1 MHYVIG
7 SGPSGIACASALIA
21 AGRTVTLLDAGLS
34 LEPDREARRIRMATL
49 DPGEWSPA
57 DVLASRSVSASN
69 GSFGAKL
76 CHGSDFP
83 YRAVQAGT
91 VIDHGELGVRSSFAK
106 GGLSNVWGAAV
117 LPFRPEDTNDWPV
130 GAVELERA
138 HAAVLKMLP
147 LAGMHD
153 DLVRLFPLAT
163 NDLDPPKRCAQIENL
178 LADLKRHRNRL
189 AEHGIVFGAAR
200 VAVRFSGGS
209 LSESCNYCGQ
219 CIQGC
224 PRDLIYSSRHTLA
237 ELLSSGK
244 LTYIQHVVV
253 EEIVE
258 HERDVTIFASREGR
272 RVRFDGE
279 RVYLA
284 AGVFSS
290 TAILLRSL
298 GWYDRPVDIA
308 DSHYFM
314 FPLLRL
320 RATPNVLDER
330 LYTLAQL
337 FLEISHGSISP
348 HTVHLQVYGFSNVV
362 ADMLEHKLG
371 VVKKFF
377 PRNALLGRLLIVQGF
392 LHSRHSGRIKAV
404 LRRRGN
410 GVELEL
416 EGIVN
421 PDAQDRVSRV
431 MRQLRRLSPALRAIP
446 LSSFLQTAEPGRS
459 FHSGGSF
466 PMARNPREGE
476 TDTLGRPWGWNR
488 THVVDAT
495 IFPSIPATTITQTIM
510 ANAFR
515 IGAQSAQI
523 DSRAEA

>member
-7 SGPSGIACASALIA
+7 SGPSGIACASALVA

-34 LEPDREARRIRMATL
+34 LEPDREARRTRMAAL
-49 DPGEWSPA
+49 DPAEWSLA
-57 DVLASRSVSASN
+57 DALALRSVSASN
-69 GSFGAKL
+69 GAFGAKL

-83 YRAVQAGT
+83 YRPVPAGT
-91 VIDHGELGVRSSFAK
+91 VIDYGKLGVRSSFAK

-117 LPFRPEDTNDWPV
+117 LPFRPEDTRDWPV
-130 GAVELERA
+130 TTAELERA

-147 LAGMHD
+147 LAGVRD
-153 DLVRLFPLAT
+153 DLVRLFPLT
-163 NDLDPPKRCAQIENL
+163 TDSVGPPKRCAQIESF
-178 LADLKRHRNRL
+178 LADLRLHRSRL
-189 AEHGIVFGAAR
+189 ADHGIFFGAAR
-200 VAVRFSGGS
+200 LAVKFSGGS
-209 LSESCNYCGQ
+209 LSEGCNYCGQ

-237 ELLSSGK
+237 QLLSSGK
-244 LTYIQHVVV
+244 LTYIQDVVV
-253 EEIVE
+253 EELIE
-258 HERDVTIFASREGR
+258 HERDVTIYAAREGR

-284 AGVFSS
+284 AGVLNS

-320 RATPNVLDER
+320 RATPNVLGER

-337 FLEISHGSISP
+337 FLEISHEAVSP

-362 ADMLEHKLG
+362 ADMLEYRLG
-371 VVKKFF
+371 GLKRFF

-392 LHSRHSGRIKAV
+392 LHSKHSGRIKAV

-410 GVELEL
+410 DIKLEL
-416 EGIVN
+416 QGIVN
-421 PDAQDRVSRV
+421 PDAGDRVSRV

-446 LSSFLQTAEPGRS
+446 LSSLLQTAEPGRS

-466 PMARNPREGE
+466 PMARHPREGQ
-476 TDTLGRPWGWNR
+476 TDTLGRPWGRQR

-495 IFPSIPATTITQTIM
+495 VFPSIPATTITQTIM

-515 IGAQSAQI
+515 IGTLSAQI
-523 DSRAEA
+523 DSRVEA